1 MIDIQKSSEP
11 PLLRKHRTSAQ
22 NANYDN
28 GPADMKKEIASFL
41 LREQGYIC
49 CYCMQVISEKSVRVE
64 HKLSQNRHPGLALDY
79 SNMAGACSCTKGCK
93 KTKQHCDI
101 FKEDQDFTFNLS
113 NIEHLMKYEP
123 RGRIKS
129 LDPNLD
135 KEINEVLN
143 LNVNSLVLSR
153 KKVYEAIAKFL
164 SKSPN
169 AGKITKK
176 IHNYES
182 PKTGKKKAFCGVCIF
197 FLQKRLARLK
207 K

>member
-1 MIDIQKSSEP
+1 
-11 PLLRKHRTSAQ
+11 
-22 NANYDN
+22 
-28 GPADMKKEIASFL
+28 
-41 LREQGYIC
+41 
-49 CYCMQVISEKSVRVE
+49 MQVISENSVRVE

-79 SNMAGACSCTKGCK
+79 SNMAGACSCTKGCE

-101 FKEDQDFTFNLS
+101 FKGDQDFTFNLS
-113 NIEHLMKYEP
+113 NIEPLMKYEP

-143 LNVNSLVLSR
+143 LNVNSLVLLR

-164 SKSPN
+164 SESPN

-182 PKTGKKKAFCGVCIF
+182 TKTGKKKAFCGVCIF